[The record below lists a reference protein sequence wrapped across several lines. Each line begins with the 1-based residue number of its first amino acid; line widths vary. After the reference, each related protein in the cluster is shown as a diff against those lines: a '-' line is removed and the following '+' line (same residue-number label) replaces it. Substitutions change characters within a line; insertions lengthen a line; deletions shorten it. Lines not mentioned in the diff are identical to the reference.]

1 MVHNMSENID
11 RMVELTTRKEEVVE
25 EEKEVVEEVEDEG
38 EVEVIDLDLL
48 KKQKHSKPND
58 QVKLNCRW
66 IENC

>member
-11 RMVELTTRKEEVVE
+11 RMVELTTRKE
-25 EEKEVVEEVEDEG
+25 EVVEEVEDEG